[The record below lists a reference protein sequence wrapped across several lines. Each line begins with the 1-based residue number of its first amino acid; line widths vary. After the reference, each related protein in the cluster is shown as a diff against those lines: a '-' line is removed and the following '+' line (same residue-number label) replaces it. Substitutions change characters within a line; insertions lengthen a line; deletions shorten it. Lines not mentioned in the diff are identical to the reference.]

1 MTLFSTGSGNT
12 IYTRVLGIETSR
24 FTHESLHTVY
34 SGKIQYFTLVSAGKL
49 LWNYTPYTQV
59 GKMFYTIFV
68 AFLSVCTVIFIQV
81 GNNVFRQ
88 CVGIPMGTDCAPLL
102 ANLYLFYFEYRY
114 MLKNNF
120 HMARRFSNTVRYI

>member
-1 MTLFSTGSGNT
+1 
-12 IYTRVLGIETSR
+12 
-24 FTHESLHTVY
+24 
-34 SGKIQYFTLVSAGKL
+34 
-49 LWNYTPYTQV
+49 
-59 GKMFYTIFV
+59 
-68 AFLSVCTVIFIQV
+68 V

-120 HMARRFSNTVRYI
+120 HMARRFSNTFSEDI